1 MGLSTHILDLT
12 SGLPASGVKV
22 TLFSGTQEVGVFE
35 TDEDGRCQSLL
46 PDNFEVGLY
55 RLEFS
60 VGCYFANKS
69 EETFFDVIPVVFI
82 ISDLARHYHV
92 PLLLSQYGYSTYRG
106 S

>member
-12 SGLPASGVKV
+12 SGQPASGVKV
-22 TLFSGTQEVGVFE
+22 TLFSGERELGVFE

-46 PDNFEVGLY
+46 PGNFEVGLY
-55 RLEFS
+55 RLEFA
-60 VGCYFANKS
+60 VGCYFERKA
-69 EETFFDVIPVVFI
+69 EETFYDVIPVIFR
-82 ISDLARHYHV
+82 ISDIARHYHV